1 MKACNVA
8 AIFVMFMLDVSFSHA
23 QFAKQLKQSDSEAS
37 CTISYPKRQSSLDT
51 RNDYPVELLQAILEV
66 TKDEYGECKTNP
78 VGPVNQKRARQA
90 LETGQLD
97 IAWFPA
103 TVNNNERF
111 QPIKVPLRKGLL
123 GWRLL
128 MVNNNEKN
136 KFAEVDSLEKLK
148 AFGTAF
154 GADWQDYP
162 VMKANFDKLTLGDDY
177 EQMFKMLHRKRF
189 DFFSRSLHE
198 VLDEIEYH
206 KSVGYDFA
214 VLDHIMLRYKAVD
227 LFYVNKENDT
237 LYQRIRK
244 GMNKVIV
251 SGKFNELFYSYYE
264 HHIRSA
270 NIGNKTII
278 DLENPMFP
286 DDIEYRDPQLWFQLT
301 DL

>member
-1 MKACNVA
+1 MKACIVA
-8 AIFVMFMLDVSFSHA
+8 AIFVVFMLDVSASHA
-23 QFAKQLKQSDSEAS
+23 QFAKQLQSGPEAPCS
-37 CTISYPKRQSSLDT
+37 ISYPKRQSSLDT

-66 TKDEYGECKTNP
+66 TKDEYGECKTKP

-90 LETGQLD
+90 LETGQID

-103 TVNNNERF
+103 TTANNERF
-111 QPIKVPLRKGLL
+111 RPIKVPLRKGLL

-128 MVNNNEKN
+128 MVNKN
-136 KFAEVDSLEKLK
+136 KKTKFTEVDSLEKLK
-148 AFGTAF
+148 AFVTVFGT
-154 GADWQDYP
+154 DWQDFP
-162 VMKANFDKLTLGDDY
+162 VMKANFDKLIAGDDY
-177 EQMFKMLHRKRF
+177 EQMFKMLHRNRF

-214 VLDHIMLRYKAVD
+214 LLDHIMLRYKAVD
-227 LFYVNKENDT
+227 LFYFNKEDDA
-237 LYQRIRK
+237 LYQRIKK

-251 SGKFNELFYSYYE
+251 SGRFNELFYSYYE
-264 HHIRSA
+264 YHIKSA
-270 NIGNKTII
+270 NIADKIII
-278 DLENPMFP
+278 DLDNPMFP